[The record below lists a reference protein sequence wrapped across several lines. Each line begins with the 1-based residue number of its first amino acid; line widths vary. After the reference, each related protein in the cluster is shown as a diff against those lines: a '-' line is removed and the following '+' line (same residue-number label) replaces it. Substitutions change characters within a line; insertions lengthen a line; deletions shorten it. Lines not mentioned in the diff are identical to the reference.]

1 MRGAWGKKGK
11 FVRKLLVVDDHA
23 LVREGLVQALLRVP
37 DVSVVMEAADAE
49 SALRMFASHGEFD
62 LVLLDLMLPGISG
75 LSFLGVLKKRYPSVR
90 VVVVSALDGPE
101 IVGRARA
108 SGAAGFVCKA
118 RPAAELVEIVAQVLS
133 GDGAGDGQE
142 NKKGES
148 RPARASRPRNT
159 RPYQDFGLTAAQCR
173 VLDLLIKGKSNREI
187 GESLGLTEG
196 TVKVHVTAI
205 LKALKV
211 SSRTQALLMVSKAT
225 VPL

>member
-1 MRGAWGKKGK
+1 M
-11 FVRKLLVVDDHA
+11 RKLLVVDDHA

-37 DVSVVMEAADAE
+37 DVSVVLEAADAE
-49 SALRMFASHGEFD
+49 SALQMFASRGEFD

-75 LSFLGVLKKRYPSVR
+75 LSFLGVLKKRYPAVR

-133 GDGAGDGQE
+133 GGGGGGGHQNGKGDG
-142 NKKGES
+142 KGES
-148 RPARASRPRNT
+148 RSAKGSRPRNG
-159 RPYQDFGLTAAQCR
+159 RPYQDYGLTAAQCR
-173 VLDLLIKGKSNREI
+173 VLDLLIKGRSNREI
-187 GESLGLTEG
+187 GETLGLTEG

-205 LKALKV
+205 LKALNV
-211 SSRTQALLMVSKAT
+211 TSRTQALLMVTKST
-225 VPL
+225 LPL

>member
-1 MRGAWGKKGK
+1 
-11 FVRKLLVVDDHA
+11 VRKLLVVDDHV

-37 DVSVVMEAADAE
+37 DVSVVMEASDAE
-49 SALRMFASHGEFD
+49 SALQMFASHGEFD

-75 LSFLGVLKKRYPSVR
+75 LSFLGVLKKRYPAVR

-118 RPAAELVEIVAQVLS
+118 RPAAELVETVVRVLS
-133 GDGAGDGQE
+133 GDGAGDGE
-142 NKKGES
+142 EES
-148 RPARASRPRNT
+148 RPARASRPRKA

-211 SSRTQALLMVSKAT
+211 SSRTQALLMVNKSA

>member
-1 MRGAWGKKGK
+1 
-11 FVRKLLVVDDHA
+11 VRRLLVVDDHA

-37 DVSVVMEAADAE
+37 DVSVVMEASDAE
-49 SALRMFASHGEFD
+49 SALRMFAGHGEFD

-75 LSFLGVLKKRYPSVR
+75 LSLLGVLKKRYPAVR
-90 VVVVSALDGPE
+90 VVVVSALDGSE
-101 IVGRARA
+101 IVARARA

-118 RPAAELVEIVAQVLS
+118 RPVAELVETVARVLA
-133 GDGAGDGQE
+133 GDGAGDGHENGKEKGQE
-142 NKKGES
+142 NGKSG
-148 RPARASRPRNT
+148 RHPVRASRSRHV

-187 GESLGLTEG
+187 GETLGLTEG

-211 SSRTQALLMVSKAT
+211 SSRTQALLLVSKSAL
-225 VPL
+225 PL